1 MQLTLYTDY
10 SLRVLVYLGLKDEGL
25 STITE
30 ISDNYAI
37 SRNHLVKVV
46 HNLSNNGFIHTVRGK
61 GGGMRLAFSPDE
73 INIGAVVRATEN
85 NFNIVECFERDDS
98 SCPITPV
105 CALKGALKE
114 ASRNFLAVL
123 DRYTLADVLT
133 NRDELAASFKS
144 INIVE
149 QPMAQPSIE
158 PSMKMSS

>member
-10 SLRVLVYLGLKDEGL
+10 SLRVLTYLGLKDEGL
-25 STITE
+25 ATITE
-30 ISDNYAI
+30 ISDNYDI

-61 GGGMRLAFSPDE
+61 GGGMRLAFAPED
-73 INIGAVVRATEN
+73 INVGAVVRSTEK
-85 NFNIVECFERDDS
+85 NFNIVECFDRENS
-98 SCPITPV
+98 TCPITPV

-123 DRYTLADVLT
+123 DRYTLADVLV

-144 INIVE
+144 IKIHE
-149 QPMAQPSIE
+149 KPPASGMLHS
-158 PSMKMSS
+158 

>member
-30 ISDNYAI
+30 ISDNYGI

-46 HNLSNNGFIHTVRGK
+46 HNLSNNGFIHTMRGK
-61 GGGMRLAFSPDE
+61 GGGMRLAFSPE
-73 INIGAVVRATEN
+73 GINIGTVVRATEN
-85 NFNIVECFERDDS
+85 NFNIVECFDLENSD
-98 SCPITPV
+98 CPITPV

-114 ASRNFLAVL
+114 ASRNFLSVL
-123 DRYTLADVLT
+123 DSYTLADVLV

-144 INIVE
+144 IKIVE
-149 QPMAQPSIE
+149 QPSPVPVPQPVG
-158 PSMKMSS
+158 MSS